1 MNKEDVIYTETLKY
15 YSAIRNKES
24 LLFGTTLMGL
34 KSVML
39 NEMSDR

>member
-15 YSAIRNKES
+15 YSAIRNNES
-24 LLFGTTLMGL
+24 LLSGTTLMGL